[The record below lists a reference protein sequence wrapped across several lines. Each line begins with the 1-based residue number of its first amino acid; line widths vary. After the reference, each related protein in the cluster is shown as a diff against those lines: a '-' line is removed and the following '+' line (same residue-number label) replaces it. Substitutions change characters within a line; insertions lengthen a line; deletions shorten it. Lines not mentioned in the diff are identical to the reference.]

1 VDEIGVIHQPPQ
13 HTKLQRRNEVKKN
26 KEKKKRKEEE
36 ERRTKRDGAMI

>member
-1 VDEIGVIHQPPQ
+1 VDEIGVIHQSPQ

-36 ERRTKRDGAMI
+36 ERRTRRDGAMI